1 MNISWAS
8 WNVPRPAYARVVV
21 AVAAALL
28 AVTALVTASA
38 QARGEVINGRFD
50 RDVVG
55 WISDGTWSPVD
66 ADGNAS
72 SGSLEVKAPPAAGSS
87 AAGASQCIPL
97 PEDSLHRVLRFSV
110 QLPANA
116 RAGRAFARIGFFK
129 VLDCLGSDNL
139 LGSQTTLTLGGA
151 GALAGELVPGG
162 VWTGFKLE
170 ADRPAGAL
178 ALRVQLSA
186 EANNAGTEP
195 YVARFDNV
203 VLTASA
209 PATAAA
215 TPTPAAAKVESTP
228 PPTSAPVESAPAAAS
243 AANDD
248 GSDFPWLA
256 VGAAA
261 VVALA
266 VLGGGAALFLRRRT

>member
-38 QARGEVINGRFD
+38 QARGEVVNGRFD
-50 RDVVG
+50 RDLSG

-72 SGSLEVKAPPAAGSS
+72 SGSLELKASGLAGGSE
-87 AAGASQCIPL
+87 CIPL

-110 QLPANA
+110 QLPANQL

-139 LGSQTTLTLGGA
+139 LGLQTGVTLGGA
-151 GALAGELVPGG
+151 GALAGELVREG

-186 EANNAGTEP
+186 EANSAGTEP

-209 PATAAA
+209 PATATA